1 MSPCIIT
8 CFELSCFCTFVLLL
22 LLLLLFLLHK
32 VSLCNPGCPVDQ
44 DSDIELNKKNILC
57 VYGVGDYLHARV
69 YLERSEGNLVKF
81 FLFYLY
87 VGLSL
92 NSDLQSGSA
101 STLST
106 EPS

>member
-1 MSPCIIT
+1 
-8 CFELSCFCTFVLLL
+8 
-22 LLLLLFLLHK
+22 
-32 VSLCNPGCPVDQ
+32 
-44 DSDIELNKKNILC
+44 
-57 VYGVGDYLHARV
+57 
-69 YLERSEGNLVKF
+69 LVKF